1 MKNYLELTE
10 LLKKTEVARNVL
22 NKIENSYFKGNDMT
36 SLNDICNIFYFESK
50 EDFNEI
56 KSLIVDIAQVK
67 LDKLDY
73 KLSKFDIVKS

>member
-10 LLKKTEVARNVL
+10 LLKKTDVARNVL
-22 NKIENSYFKGNDMT
+22 NKIENSSFKGNDRT